1 MSDDQR
7 IFKRTDD
14 VRLVMGI
21 LIGMACSSDARRNEI
36 KTLTPFR
43 DNLPRD
49 LVMLLEAV
57 EAKDGEKVFRWFE
70 NKDIHLTRGEGVKL
84 PMALAG
90 HLMRFHWLEEA
101 HKAIGALAKIVTLP
115 VGEMLYRMKK
125 AVKMLEDAKIQPV
138 EPEPIMEKPHETE
151 DHRPA

>member
-21 LIGMACSSDARRNEI
+21 LIGMGCVSDARRNEI
-36 KTLTPFR
+36 KAMIPFR

-49 LVMLLEAV
+49 LVMLLDAV

-70 NKDIHLTRGEGVKL
+70 NKGIHLTRGDNVKL

-101 HKAIGALAKIVTLP
+101 NKAIGALAKIVTLP

-125 AVKMLEDAKIQPV
+125 AVKMLEDAQIQPV
-138 EPEPIMEKPHETE
+138 EPEPPPKLEEPPNVIP
-151 DHRPA
+151 

>member
-21 LIGMACSSDARRNEI
+21 LIGMSYASPARRDEI

-43 DNLPRD
+43 EHLPRD
-49 LVMLLEAV
+49 LVTLLEAV
-57 EAKDGEKVFRWFE
+57 EAKDGDRALRWFD
-70 NKDIHLTRGEGVKL
+70 NKGIHLTTGEGVKL

-90 HLMRFHWLEEA
+90 HLLRFHWWTEA
-101 HKAIGALAKIVTLP
+101 NAILGRMNEIKELP
-115 VGEMLYRMKK
+115 VGEMMYRMQQ
-125 AVKMLEDAKIQPV
+125 AVKMLEEAKIQPR
-138 EPEPIMEKPHETE
+138 EPKPEPKLEEPT
-151 DHRPA
+151 DAVP

>member
-36 KTLTPFR
+36 KTMTPFR

-70 NKDIHLTRGEGVKL
+70 NKDIRLTRGEGVKL

-90 HLMRFHWLEEA
+90 HLLRFHWWTEA
-101 HKAIGALAKIVTLP
+101 NKIIGRMNEITELP
-115 VGEMLYRMKK
+115 VGELMYRMKE
-125 AVKMLEDAKIQPV
+125 AVKMLEDAQIQPV
-138 EPEPIMEKPHETE
+138 EPEPLQKLEEPP
-151 DHRPA
+151 DAA

>member
-1 MSDDQR
+1 MSDDR
-7 IFKRTDD
+7 IFKKTDD

-70 NKDIHLTRGEGVKL
+70 NKDVHLARGEGVKL

-90 HLMRFHWLEEA
+90 HLLRFHWWTEA
-101 HKAIGALAKIVTLP
+101 NKVLGRMSEIKELPIGEL
-115 VGEMLYRMKK
+115 MYRMKE
-125 AVKMLEDAKIQPV
+125 AVKMLEDAKVQPT
-138 EPEPIMEKPHETE
+138 EPKPLEYKHETE